1 MKNFIYRFLFP
12 LYFILVTPSLFSNEF
27 SYEIIVSDID
37 VPWGFVF
44 LEDNSL
50 LITDRKGQ
58 LIHFKNGKKIKV
70 KGLPEIIAKN
80 QGGLLDIELHP
91 NYNKNGWIYIS
102 YSSSNE
108 KRVGSNTSI
117 MRFKIEN
124 NNMIEKQIIYKA
136 LPNSK
141 RDRHYGSRIEFD
153 NDNFLFFSIGDRGNR
168 DINPQS
174 IERDGGKI
182 YRLYDNGEIPIDNPF
197 INNANAKKAIYSY
210 GHRNPQ
216 GMVINPFTEE
226 LWIHEHGPRGGD
238 EINIIKKG
246 ENYGWPMASYGINY
260 IGTKFTD
267 KTSIAGME
275 DPIHYWVPSIA
286 PSGMAFITSDRYPN
300 SKGNLLIGSLLFEY
314 VHMCIMKDNRVYKE
328 ERILE
333 GIGRVRSIRE
343 GPDGYIYIGVENLG
357 IIKLIYNN

>member
-1 MKNFIYRFLFP
+1 MNFFFLRFLF
-12 LYFILVTPSLFSNEF
+12 LISFSTLTTTIYNDNY
-27 SYEIIVSDID
+27 SYKLIVSGLD

-44 LEDNSL
+44 LEDNSI
-50 LITDRKGQ
+50 LITERKGE
-58 LIHFKNGKKIKV
+58 LIHFVNGQKTKI

-91 NYNKNGWIYIS
+91 EYKNNGWIYIS

-108 KRVGSNTSI
+108 SKSGSNTSI
-117 MRFKIEN
+117 MRFKIEK
-124 NNMIEKQIIYKA
+124 NMMIQKEIIYKA

-153 NDNFLFFSIGDRGNR
+153 QNNFLYFSIGDRGNR
-168 DINPQS
+168 DANPQN
-174 IERDGGKI
+174 IDRDGGKI
-182 YRLYDNGEIPIDNPF
+182 YRLYDDGEIPIDNPF
-197 INNANAKKAIYSY
+197 ITNRSAKKAIYSY

-216 GMVINPFTEE
+216 GMAIHPFTKE

-246 ENYGWPMASYGINY
+246 ANYGWPLASFGINY
-260 IGTKFTD
+260 IGTKFTN
-267 KTSIAGME
+267 KTSIPGME

-286 PSGMAFITSDRYPN
+286 PSGMAFITSDIYPN
-300 SKGNLLIGSLLFEY
+300 SKGDLLIGSLIFEY
-314 VHMCIMKDNRVYKE
+314 LHKCKIKNNKIYKE

-333 GIGRVRSIRE
+333 DIGRVRSIRQ
-343 GPDGYIYIGVENLG
+343 GPDGYMYIGVENMG
-357 IIKLIYNN
+357 IIKLIPN

>member
-1 MKNFIYRFLFP
+1 M
-12 LYFILVTPSLFSNEF
+12 T
-27 SYEIIVSDID
+27 
-37 VPWGFVF
+37 
-44 LEDNSL
+44 
-50 LITDRKGQ
+50 
-58 LIHFKNGKKIKV
+58 
-70 KGLPEIIAKN
+70 
-80 QGGLLDIELHP
+80 
-91 NYNKNGWIYIS
+91 
-102 YSSSNE
+102 
-108 KRVGSNTSI
+108 
-117 MRFKIEN
+117 
-124 NNMIEKQIIYKA
+124 
-136 LPNSK
+136 
-141 RDRHYGSRIEFD
+141 
-153 NDNFLFFSIGDRGNR
+153 
-168 DINPQS
+168 
-174 IERDGGKI
+174 
-182 YRLYDNGEIPIDNPF
+182 
-197 INNANAKKAIYSY
+197 
-210 GHRNPQ
+210 
-216 GMVINPFTEE
+216 INPFTKE

-246 ENYGWPMASYGINY
+246 ENYGWPLASYGINY